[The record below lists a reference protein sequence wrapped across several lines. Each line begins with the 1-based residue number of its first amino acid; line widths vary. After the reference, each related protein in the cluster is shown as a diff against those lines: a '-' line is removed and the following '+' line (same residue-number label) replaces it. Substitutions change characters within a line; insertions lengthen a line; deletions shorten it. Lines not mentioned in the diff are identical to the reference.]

1 MWELQWTV
9 GVDWLGPLHC
19 CQVSSV
25 QPRLTWAQSL
35 LKGKP
40 FVITTATRKRKNRK
54 HSFDSDSSLQQRSFV
69 TWVIGIN
76 YWINMSYGA
85 SAPPAYV
92 SSKFQINDKI
102 YNVPSQEPPEDGE
115 YGGLTNSFTEKSV
128 RLGFIRKVYSI
139 LSVQVI

>member
-1 MWELQWTV
+1 
-9 GVDWLGPLHC
+9 
-19 CQVSSV
+19 
-25 QPRLTWAQSL
+25 
-35 LKGKP
+35 
-40 FVITTATRKRKNRK
+40 
-54 HSFDSDSSLQQRSFV
+54 
-69 TWVIGIN
+69 
-76 YWINMSYGA
+76 MSYGA

-139 LSVQVI
+139 LSVQVRSDLICIDQLYK